1 MKRFMVCLA
10 VLASACSSDDP
21 PNVLTVTPTTA
32 TIDVGQTVQL
42 SAELRS
48 PEGALVPG
56 ATYSW
61 TSSSA
66 SSASVSPSGL
76 VTGIRGGSVTITAS
90 SGGLQQAAEITVNS
104 VATRITLTPDT
115 VRVLMGSTIQLVA
128 TVYSES
134 DQVMPGVP
142 VSYSMSAPIAFVS
155 ASGVLTGTGAGQAT
169 VTATTGTLHADS
181 PVEITGHPAGV
192 LGPRYTLGS
201 RPFGIA
207 VSPDSTFLVTQLDA
221 GTMAKGRT
229 NLAGFSGSIVVGG
242 VPTSVAVSSTGDTA
256 YVANQGSGDVGLA
269 KFSQPAQGASV
280 AVTGNPFFVIS
291 RQHSNMVYVTANDGS
306 VTPINADT
314 RTAAP
319 SVNVGGAPN
328 GLALL
333 PESPTFLYASN
344 MFGTVSEIA
353 LASFTV
359 TRTFAIGG
367 TLQGIV
373 ISPDGDEL
381 YVANEGGLLQ
391 VINLGTGEAQ
401 GAGPGT
407 DYLFGLAL
415 SPDGKVLFGTRPSTG
430 AVVMIDRATRQVI
443 STVATGGTPR
453 RVALDLLGTMAVV
466 ANETGWVDL
475 IR

>member
-1 MKRFMVCLA
+1 MKRLLIALA

-42 SAELRS
+42 AAELRT

-66 SSASVSPSGL
+66 SSASVSPTGL
-76 VTGIRGGSVTITAS
+76 VTGIRGGAVTITVS
-90 SGGLQQAAEITVNS
+90 SGGLQQSAEITVNS
-104 VATRITLTPDT
+104 VATRITLAPDT
-115 VRVLMGSTIQLVA
+115 VRVLMGSTIQLVP
-128 TVYSES
+128 TVYNES

-155 ASGVLTGTGAGQAT
+155 ASGVLTGSGAGQAT
-169 VTATTGTLHADS
+169 VTATTGTLHADA
-181 PVEITGHPAGV
+181 PVEVTGHPAGA
-192 LGPRYTLGS
+192 LGPRYVLGS

-221 GTMAKGRT
+221 GAMAKGRT
-229 NLAGFSGSIVVGG
+229 NLAGFTGSILAGG
-242 VPTSVAVSSTGDTA
+242 IPTSVAVSSTGDSA
-256 YVANQGSGDVGLA
+256 YIANQGSGNVGLA
-269 KFSQPAQGASV
+269 KFSEAAQGASV

-291 RQHSNMVYVTANDGS
+291 RPNSNMIYVTANDGS

-319 SVNVGGAPN
+319 GVNVGGAPN
-328 GLALL
+328 GLAL
-333 PESPTFLYASN
+333 PPGTPAVLYASN
-344 MFGTVSEIA
+344 MFGWVNEIA
-353 LASFTV
+353 IGSFTV
-359 TRTFAIGG
+359 ARTFAIGG

-373 ISPDGDEL
+373 VSPDEDEL

-391 VINLGTGEAQ
+391 VINLATGEAQ
-401 GAGPGT
+401 SAGPGT

-415 SPDGKVLFGTRPSTG
+415 SPDEKVLFGTRPSTG
-430 AVVMIDRATRQVI
+430 HVVMIDRATRQVI
-443 STVATGGTPR
+443 NTVSTGGTPR
-453 RVALDLLGTMAVV
+453 RIAFDLLGSVAVV
-466 ANETGWVDL
+466 ANEAGWVDL